1 MPMPRSIDGSDE
13 APKCQHGYWLHA
25 YERCPWYVG
34 CPWCVGFTS
43 RTADVIP
50 VVGPGNGWLLRRG
63 QTPCMRCGG
72 PGGSGTGLVPE
83 WCSVEFYTEFSKREN
98 LCAACWRG
106 VQDKPLT
113 PDEQAR
119 LVVLREEVVPPAVRA
134 AALARHAEFMKRTP
148 SVEQVVNSYDAPP
161 PEHPPRGERF

>member
-13 APKCQHGYWLHA
+13 TPKCQHGYWLHA
-25 YERCPWYVG
+25 YEK
-34 CPWCVGFTS
+34 CPWCVGFTA
-43 RTADVIP
+43 RTADVVP

-72 PGGSGTGLVPE
+72 PGGSSSGLIPE
-83 WCSVEFYTEFSKREN
+83 WCTTEFYSEFSKHEN
-98 LCAACWRG
+98 LCFGCDTA
-106 VQDKPLT
+106 DHPLT
-113 PDEQAR
+113 PAEEAG
-119 LVVLREEVVPPAVRA
+119 LVNLFKLGPEGVPPAVRA